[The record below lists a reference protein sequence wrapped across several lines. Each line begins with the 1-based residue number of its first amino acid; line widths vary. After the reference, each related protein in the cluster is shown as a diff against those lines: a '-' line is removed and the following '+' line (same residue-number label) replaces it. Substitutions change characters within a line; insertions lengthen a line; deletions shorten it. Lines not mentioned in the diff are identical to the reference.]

1 MLLGRHG
8 KSVLW
13 GRAPFSRGRG
23 TGSAGPQAQRPPP
36 EGSAVHEVIS
46 VGASYSYAVNNFF
59 TEQALRPVQQKTEGQ
74 YVGKPDFN
82 AATDKRA

>member
-1 MLLGRHG
+1 MEKVFCGAVPR
-8 KSVLW
+8 
-13 GRAPFSRGRG
+13 
-23 TGSAGPQAQRPPP
+23 SAGAAEPAPPGRRRSAPPP
-36 EGSAVHEVIS
+36 EGSAVHEVTS